1 MRKIKFISILLV
13 LSMLL
18 TVPAFAFSTGF
29 TDVSEKATYA
39 EAVSYL
45 ADAGIL
51 RGTASG
57 RFSPNEKITI
67 SQWATMLCRAFD
79 TEPEGTSWQETGTNA
94 VQIAV
99 RSGWLDPTAVW
110 DKNGFICRGELYRTA
125 FAAAG
130 IPLYDATLYGLDW
143 PSSGE
148 NALRVGKELG
158 LSAEN
163 ETAADLVTRAEA
175 AQLLHAV
182 LTQTLTVTPPDTPV
196 TVENL
201 TQWNV
206 NAFLLELRKVPQ
218 PILDAFNENGWTFV
232 IGTEYLAD
240 LSRKLGVNCI
250 GAAAYTEKRIYVSE
264 ASAVLHEFGHFLD
277 CTMGFPHEHSITQRC
292 GTFRNVAYWK
302 RQSGYLSRVRYGTAE
317 NAGRT
322 SAPMLNNFTGA
333 DKVYIACGYTDL
345 RKGIDGLARL
355 VQQQFELDP
364 FTNTLFLFCGRR
376 RDRIK
381 GLCWEKDGFIL
392 LYKRLEQGAY
402 QWPRSESEVKT
413 LTPQQYR
420 WLMEGLQ
427 IEQPKAHRPVTGLTT
442 V

>member
-1 MRKIKFISILLV
+1 MRKIKFISILLM

-18 TVPAFAFSTGF
+18 TAPAFAFSTGF

-39 EAVSYL
+39 KSVSYL

-57 RFSPNEKITI
+57 KFSPNEKITV

-79 TEPEGTSWQETGTNA
+79 TESEGTSWQEASTNA
-94 VQIAV
+94 VQTVI
-99 RSGWLDPTAVW
+99 RSGWMEPTAIS
-110 DKNGFICRGELYRTA
+110 DENGFICRGELYRTG

-130 IPLYDATLYGLDW
+130 IQLYDTTLYGLDW
-143 PSSGE
+143 LSTSE

-158 LSAEN
+158 LCAKN
-163 ETAADLVTRAEA
+163 KTATDLVTRAEA

-250 GAAAYTEKRIYVSE
+250 GAAVYTEKQIYVSE
-264 ASAVLHEFGHFLD
+264 ASAGLHEFGHFLD
-277 CTMGFPHEHSITQRC
+277 CTMGFPQEHKDLY
-292 GTFRNVAYWK
+292 A
-302 RQSGYLSRVRYGTAE
+302 LEA
-317 NAGRT
+317 A
-322 SAPMLNNFTGA
+322 SAPMKQHAKSNSLEYFA
-333 DKVYIACGYTDL
+333 
-345 RKGIDGLARL
+345 
-355 VQQQFELDP
+355 EL
-364 FTNTLFLFCGRR
+364 FAYWSSGNTRA
-376 RDRIK
+376 
-381 GLCWEKDGFIL
+381 
-392 LYKRLEQGAY
+392 LEQLK
-402 QWPRSESEVKT
+402 E
-413 LTPQQYR
+413 LTPETYAYFEKLSAD
-420 WLMEGLQ
+420 WSSLS
-427 IEQPKAHRPVTGLTT
+427 
-442 V
+442 

>member
-18 TVPAFAFSTGF
+18 TVPAFAFSTDF

-39 EAVSYL
+39 ESVSYL

-57 RFSPNEKITI
+57 RFAPNEKITV

-79 TEPEGTSWQETGTNA
+79 TEPEGVSWQEAGTNA
-94 VQIAV
+94 VQEAV
-99 RSGWLDPTAVW
+99 RNGWLDATAIG
-110 DKNGFICRGELYRTA
+110 DKNGVICRGELYRTV

-143 PSSGE
+143 LSPSK

-158 LSAEN
+158 LCAEN
-163 ETAADLVTRAEA
+163 KTAADLVTRAEA

-182 LTQTLTVTPPDTPV
+182 LTRNLAVTPPDTPV

-206 NAFLLELRKVPQ
+206 NTFLLELCKIPQ

-232 IGTEYLAD
+232 IGIEYLTD
-240 LSRKLGVNCI
+240 LSQKLGINCI
-250 GAAAYTEKRIYVSE
+250 GAAVYTEKRIYVSE

-277 CTMGFPHEHSITQRC
+277 CAMGFPQEHN
-292 GTFRNVAYWK
+292 GT
-302 RQSGYLSRVRYGTAE
+302 RQS
-317 NAGRT
+317 
-322 SAPMLNNFTGA
+322 
-333 DKVYIACGYTDL
+333 
-345 RKGIDGLARL
+345 
-355 VQQQFELDP
+355 
-364 FTNTLFLFCGRR
+364 
-376 RDRIK
+376 
-381 GLCWEKDGFIL
+381 
-392 LYKRLEQGAY
+392 
-402 QWPRSESEVKT
+402 KT
-413 LTPQQYR
+413 L
-420 WLMEGLQ
+420 
-427 IEQPKAHRPVTGLTT
+427 
-442 V
+442 

>member
-18 TVPAFAFSTGF
+18 TVPVFAFSTGF

-57 RFSPNEKITI
+57 RFSPNERITV

-79 TEPEGTSWQETGTNA
+79 TEPEGVSWQEAGTNA
-94 VQIAV
+94 VQEAV
-99 RSGWLDPTAVW
+99 RNGWLDATAIG
-110 DKNGFICRGELYRTA
+110 DKNGVICRGELYRTV

-143 PSSGE
+143 LSLSK

-158 LSAEN
+158 LCAEN
-163 ETAADLVTRAEA
+163 KTAADLVTRAEA

-182 LTQTLTVTPPDTPV
+182 LTRNLAVTPPNTPV

-232 IGTEYLAD
+232 IGTEYRTE
-240 LSRKLGVNCI
+240 LSHKLGANCI
-250 GAAAYTEKRIYVSE
+250 GAAVYTEKRIYVSE

-277 CTMGFPHEHSITQRC
+277 CTMGFPQEHKDLY
-292 GTFRNVAYWK
+292 A
-302 RQSGYLSRVRYGTAE
+302 LEA
-317 NAGRT
+317 A
-322 SAPMLNNFTGA
+322 SAPMKQHAKSNSLEYFAEFFAYWCSGNTRILEQLKELTPETYAYF
-333 DKVYIACGYTDL
+333 
-345 RKGIDGLARL
+345 DGLSSAWTAG
-355 VQQQFELDP
+355 VCD
-364 FTNTLFLFCGRR
+364 
-376 RDRIK
+376 
-381 GLCWEKDGFIL
+381 
-392 LYKRLEQGAY
+392 
-402 QWPRSESEVKT
+402 
-413 LTPQQYR
+413 
-420 WLMEGLQ
+420 
-427 IEQPKAHRPVTGLTT
+427 
-442 V
+442 

>member
-1 MRKIKFISILLV
+1 MASSNADASRQGERPRVCCHQRRDTTAQLEGQTLAENQYRKKNLNLRKDVSMRRIKFISILLV

-18 TVPAFAFSTGF
+18 TVPVFAFSTGF

-45 ADAGIL
+45 ADADIL

-57 RFSPNEKITI
+57 RFTPNEKITI

-130 IPLYDATLYGLDW
+130 IPIYDATLYGLDW
-143 PSSGE
+143 HSPGE
-148 NALRVGKELG
+148 NALRVGKALG

-182 LTQTLTVTPPDTPV
+182 LMQTLTVTPPETPV

-250 GAAAYTEKRIYVSE
+250 GAAAYTEKRIYVFE
-264 ASAVLHEFGHFLD
+264 ASAILHEFGHFLD

-302 RQSGYLSRVRYGTAE
+302 RQSGYLSRVQYGTAE
-317 NAGRT
+317 NASKT
-322 SAPMLNNFTGA
+322 SAPS
-333 DKVYIACGYTDL
+333 
-345 RKGIDGLARL
+345 
-355 VQQQFELDP
+355 QQQP
-364 FTNTLFLFCGRR
+364 IGKNPMG
-376 RDRIK
+376 
-381 GLCWEKDGFIL
+381 
-392 LYKRLEQGAY
+392 
-402 QWPRSESEVKT
+402 
-413 LTPQQYR
+413 
-420 WLMEGLQ
+420 
-427 IEQPKAHRPVTGLTT
+427 
-442 V
+442 

>member
-1 MRKIKFISILLV
+1 MASSNADASRQGERPRVCCHQRRDTTAQLEGQTLAENQYRKKNLNLRKDVSMRRIKFISILLV

-18 TVPAFAFSTGF
+18 TVPVFAFSTGF

-130 IPLYDATLYGLDW
+130 IPIYDATLYGLDW
-143 PSSGE
+143 HSPGE
-148 NALRVGKELG
+148 NALRVGKALG

-182 LTQTLTVTPPDTPV
+182 LMQTLTVTPPETPV

-232 IGTEYLAD
+232 IGTEYLTA

-250 GAAAYTEKRIYVSE
+250 GAAAYTEKRIYVFE
-264 ASAVLHEFGHFLD
+264 ASAILHEFGHFLD

-302 RQSGYLSRVRYGTAE
+302 RQSGYLSRVQYGTAE
-317 NAGRT
+317 NASKT
-322 SAPMLNNFTGA
+322 SAPS
-333 DKVYIACGYTDL
+333 
-345 RKGIDGLARL
+345 
-355 VQQQFELDP
+355 QQQP
-364 FTNTLFLFCGRR
+364 IGKNPMG
-376 RDRIK
+376 
-381 GLCWEKDGFIL
+381 
-392 LYKRLEQGAY
+392 
-402 QWPRSESEVKT
+402 
-413 LTPQQYR
+413 
-420 WLMEGLQ
+420 
-427 IEQPKAHRPVTGLTT
+427 
-442 V
+442 

>member
-18 TVPAFAFSTGF
+18 TVPVFAFSTGF

-57 RFSPNEKITI
+57 RFSPNEKITV

-79 TEPEGTSWQETGTNA
+79 TEPEGVSWQEVGANA

-99 RSGWLDPTAVW
+99 HSSWLDPTAVG
-110 DKNGFICRGELYRTA
+110 DENGFICRGELYRTV
-125 FAAAG
+125 FATAG
-130 IPLYDATLYGLDW
+130 IPLYDTTLYSLDW
-143 PSSGE
+143 LSPGE
-148 NALRVGKELG
+148 NALRVGKKIG
-158 LSAEN
+158 LCAEN
-163 ETAADLVTRAEA
+163 KTAAELVTRAEA

-182 LTQTLTVTPPDTPV
+182 LTQNLTVTPPDTPV

-201 TQWNV
+201 IQWNV

-250 GAAAYTEKRIYVSE
+250 GAAAYTEKRIYVFE
-264 ASAVLHEFGHFLD
+264 ASAILHEFGHFLD
-277 CTMGFPHEHSITQRC
+277 CTMGFPQEHN
-292 GTFRNVAYWK
+292 GT
-302 RQSGYLSRVRYGTAE
+302 RQS
-317 NAGRT
+317 
-322 SAPMLNNFTGA
+322 
-333 DKVYIACGYTDL
+333 
-345 RKGIDGLARL
+345 
-355 VQQQFELDP
+355 
-364 FTNTLFLFCGRR
+364 
-376 RDRIK
+376 
-381 GLCWEKDGFIL
+381 
-392 LYKRLEQGAY
+392 
-402 QWPRSESEVKT
+402 KT
-413 LTPQQYR
+413 L
-420 WLMEGLQ
+420 
-427 IEQPKAHRPVTGLTT
+427 
-442 V
+442 

>member
-18 TVPAFAFSTGF
+18 TVPVFAFSTGF

-130 IPLYDATLYGLDW
+130 IPIYDATLYGLDW
-143 PSSGE
+143 HSPGE
-148 NALRVGKELG
+148 NALRVGKALG

-163 ETAADLVTRAEA
+163 ESAADLVTRAEA

-182 LTQTLTVTPPDTPV
+182 LMQTLTVTPPETPV

-250 GAAAYTEKRIYVSE
+250 GAASYADKTIYI
-264 ASAVLHEFGHFLD
+264 SAAGSTLHEFGHFLSSTLND
-277 CTMGFPHEHSITQRC
+277 TAALEELYRLEARDSCLRAYAKTSAAEYFAD
-292 GTFRNVAYWK
+292 FFAYWIANG
-302 RQSGYLSRVRYGTAE
+302 Q
-317 NAGRT
+317 NAGKMARLQA
-322 SAPMLNNFTGA
+322 SAPQT
-333 DKVYIACGYTDL
+333 Y
-345 RKGIDGLARL
+345 
-355 VQQQFELDP
+355 
-364 FTNTLFLFCGRR
+364 
-376 RDRIK
+376 
-381 GLCWEKDGFIL
+381 
-392 LYKRLEQGAY
+392 AY
-402 QWPRSESEVKT
+402 F
-413 LTPQQYR
+413 
-420 WLMEGLQ
+420 EGL
-427 IEQPKAHRPVTGLTT
+427 EADGWSR
-442 V
+442 

>member
-1 MRKIKFISILLV
+1 MRSNSNADDPRQGERPRFCCHQRRDTTAQLEGPTLAEKQYRKKNLNLRKDVSMRKIKFISILLV

-18 TVPAFAFSTGF
+18 TVPVFAFSTGF

-130 IPLYDATLYGLDW
+130 ISLYDATLYGFDW
-143 PSSGE
+143 LSPGE

-158 LSAEN
+158 LCAEN
-163 ETAADLVTRAEA
+163 KTAADLVTRAEA
-175 AQLLHAV
+175 VQLLHAV
-182 LTQTLTVTPPDTPV
+182 LTQTLTVVPPDTPV

-206 NAFLLELRKVPQ
+206 NAFLLELCKVPQ

-232 IGTEYLAD
+232 IGTEYLTE

-250 GAAAYTEKRIYVSE
+250 GAAVYTEKRIYVSE

-277 CTMGFPHEHSITQRC
+277 FTMGFPHEHSITQRC
-292 GTFRNVAYWK
+292 ILETPVWIYPGCNTEQLKMLVKLLRLVNSSP
-302 RQSGYLSRVRYGTAE
+302 SGKTRW
-317 NAGRT
+317 
-322 SAPMLNNFTGA
+322 A
-333 DKVYIACGYTDL
+333 DK
-345 RKGIDGLARL
+345 
-355 VQQQFELDP
+355 Q
-364 FTNTLFLFCGRR
+364 
-376 RDRIK
+376 
-381 GLCWEKDGFIL
+381 
-392 LYKRLEQGAY
+392 
-402 QWPRSESEVKT
+402 
-413 LTPQQYR
+413 
-420 WLMEGLQ
+420 
-427 IEQPKAHRPVTGLTT
+427 
-442 V
+442 

>member
-18 TVPAFAFSTGF
+18 TVPAFAFSSDF
-29 TDVSEKATYA
+29 TDVPEETVYA

-79 TEPEGTSWQETGTNA
+79 TEPEGVSWQEAGTNA
-94 VQIAV
+94 VQEAV
-99 RSGWLDPTAVW
+99 RNGWLDATAIG
-110 DKNGFICRGELYRTA
+110 DKNGVICRGELYRTV

-143 PSSGE
+143 LSPSE

-158 LSAEN
+158 LCAEN
-163 ETAADLVTRAEA
+163 KTAADLVTRAEA

-182 LTQTLTVTPPDTPV
+182 LTQNLAVTPPDTPV

-206 NAFLLELRKVPQ
+206 NTFLLELCKIPQ

-232 IGTEYLAD
+232 IGTEYLTA

-250 GAAAYTEKRIYVSE
+250 GAAAYTEKRIYVFE
-264 ASAVLHEFGHFLD
+264 ASAILHEFGHFLD
-277 CTMGFPHEHSITQRC
+277 CTMGFPQAHKDMYARE
-292 GTFRNVAYWK
+292 A
-302 RQSGYLSRVRYGTAE
+302 A
-317 NAGRT
+317 
-322 SAPMLNNFTGA
+322 SAPMKQHAKSNSLEYFAEFFAYWLSGSTR
-333 DKVYIACGYTDL
+333 T
-345 RKGIDGLARL
+345 LAQL
-355 VQQQFELDP
+355 KE
-364 FTNTLFLFCGRR
+364 
-376 RDRIK
+376 
-381 GLCWEKDGFIL
+381 
-392 LYKRLEQGAY
+392 
-402 QWPRSESEVKT
+402 
-413 LTPQQYR
+413 LTPETYAYFDELASV
-420 WLMEGLQ
+420 WL
-427 IEQPKAHRPVTGLTT
+427 PAA
-442 V
+442 